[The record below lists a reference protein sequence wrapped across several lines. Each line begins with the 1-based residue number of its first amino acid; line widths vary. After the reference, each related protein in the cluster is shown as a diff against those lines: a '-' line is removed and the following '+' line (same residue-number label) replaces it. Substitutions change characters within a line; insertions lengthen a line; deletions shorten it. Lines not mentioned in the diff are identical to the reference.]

1 MEEVFHAH
9 GQSQLPHS
17 QLQGY
22 DDVEEGLGEDGSR
35 GTVIGTIGNGHPRV
49 GRPAV

>member
-1 MEEVFHAH
+1 MEEVLHAH

-35 GTVIGTIGNGHPRV
+35 ELSLGPLAMAIHG
-49 GRPAV
+49 